1 VKESS
6 TVHGHGEIHDH
17 GEKHVHAHVHSDGYS
32 HAHEHLHD
40 GEDHHTRGAASALLH
55 VDDVVFGYHSNS
67 VLHKINVKVARGEI
81 LAILG
86 PNGVGKSTLLKCMNL
101 ILRPKRGVVM
111 LGDLDL
117 TSLSANDIAKNVGY
131 VAQRS
136 ESARMTV
143 FDSVLLGRKPHITWK
158 IKDSDYKLVEDAL
171 FKFGLSDMQLR
182 YIDEIS
188 GGELQRVCLCRAI
201 VQDPSVLLLDEPTSS
216 LDLCRQMDILNAI
229 RDVVDF
235 HNVATVMTMHDLN
248 LALRFA
254 DRFLFMKEGSIFAA
268 CDQLGVTEE
277 IIEAVYG
284 IKVDVV
290 LHKGLPLVVP
300 CN

>member
-1 VKESS
+1 MKEHH
-6 TVHGHGEIHDH
+6 TAHGHE
-17 GEKHVHAHVHSDGYS
+17 EKHVHAHAHSEGYS
-32 HAHEHLHD
+32 HIHEHLH
-40 GEDHHTRGAASALLH
+40 EQENHHTNGSASALLH
-55 VDDVVFGYHSNS
+55 IDGVSFEYRSTP
-67 VLHKINVKVARGEI
+67 VLHEINVKVSRGEI

-101 ILRPKRGVVM
+101 ILRPKQGVIM
-111 LGDLDL
+111 LDDL
-117 TSLSANDIAKNVGY
+117 SLNAMSANDIAKHIGY
-131 VAQRS
+131 VAQRA

-158 IKDSDYKLVEDAL
+158 ITDHDYQMVEDAIC
-171 FKFGLSDMQLR
+171 KFGLSDMQLR

-216 LDLCRQMDILNAI
+216 LDLCRQMEILRAI
-229 RDVVDF
+229 REVVDL

-268 CDQLGVTEE
+268 CDQLGVTED
-277 IIEAVYG
+277 IIEEVYG
-284 IKVDVV
+284 IKVD
-290 LHKGLPLVVP
+290 LLSHNGLPVVIP